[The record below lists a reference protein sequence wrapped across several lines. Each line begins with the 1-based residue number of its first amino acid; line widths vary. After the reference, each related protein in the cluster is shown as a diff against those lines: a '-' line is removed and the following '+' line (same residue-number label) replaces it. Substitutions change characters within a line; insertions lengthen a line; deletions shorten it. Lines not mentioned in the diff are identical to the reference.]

1 MRKQSREVVFKMLF
15 SYNYGPKNEPQTYD
29 EMLDIILQDLGLDKQ
44 QLDLEYINT
53 TFNAIVENLDALK
66 DVVYSNVTGYASNRV
81 FNADLIILVLA
92 VYELKQ
98 QNIDNKIVISEALKL
113 AKKYSTEKS
122 IKFINGVLSAVEK
135 EKNE

>member
-15 SYNYGPKNEPQTYD
+15 SYNFGQKDEPQTYD
-29 EMLDIILQDLGLDKQ
+29 EMLDVILQDLGLDKQ

-53 TFNAIVENLDALK
+53 TFNAVVKNLDALK
-66 DVVYSNVTGYASNRV
+66 DIVYSNVTGYASNRI

-92 VYELKQ
+92 IYELKQ
-98 QNIDNKIVISEALKL
+98 KSIDNKIVISEALKL

-122 IKFINGVLSAVEK
+122 IKFINGVLSAVVK

>member
-15 SYNYGPKNEPQTYD
+15 SYNFGQKDEPQTYD
-29 EMLDIILQDLGLDKQ
+29 EMLDVILQDLGLDKQ

-53 TFNAIVENLDALK
+53 TFNAVVKNLDALK
-66 DVVYSNVTGYASNRV
+66 DIVYSNVTGYTSSRI

-92 VYELKQ
+92 IYELKQ
-98 QNIDNKIVISEALKL
+98 KSIDNKIVISEALKL

-122 IKFINGVLSAVEK
+122 IKFINGVLSAVVK

>member
-15 SYNYGPKNEPQTYD
+15 SYNFGQKDEPQTYD
-29 EMLDIILQDLGLDKQ
+29 EMLDVILQDLGLDKQ

-53 TFNAIVENLDALK
+53 TFNAVVKNLDTLK
-66 DVVYSNVTGYASNRV
+66 DIVYSNVTGYASNRI

-92 VYELKQ
+92 IYELKQ
-98 QNIDNKIVISEALKL
+98 KSIDNKIVISEALKL

-122 IKFINGVLSAVEK
+122 IKFINGVLSAVVK